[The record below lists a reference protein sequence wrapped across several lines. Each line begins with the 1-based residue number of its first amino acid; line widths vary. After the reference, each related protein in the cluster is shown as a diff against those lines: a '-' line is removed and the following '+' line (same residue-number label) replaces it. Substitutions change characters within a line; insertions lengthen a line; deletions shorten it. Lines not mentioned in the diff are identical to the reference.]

1 MAGGGSCAIKKDRR
15 LGKGECPK
23 KIRFLFIR
31 ELSVGHRVAWL
42 CQIANVSRA
51 GYYKWLKRQGHITAK
66 DRENQELQTLLR
78 SGYLR
83 HRGRYGYRRMQV
95 WLNRQTGQTYNHKR
109 VYRLLDIIGLKAR
122 IRRRKR
128 WYGQAA
134 EAGVV
139 LPNLLNRR
147 FEADAPNQRWVSD
160 ITCLP
165 GPDRTLYLSA
175 IKDLATN
182 EIVAYRISDRND
194 LKLVRQTL
202 LAAIRRQRKKVYGI
216 LIHSDQGFQYT
227 SKSYQK
233 LLQRYGMQA
242 SMSRKGNCLDNAAM
256 ESFFSHLK
264 TELLYLEKF
273 ASAVQLKRAVRSY
286 IRYYNEERIQIKLNK
301 LAPVAYRRQLVG

>member
-1 MAGGGSCAIKKDRR
+1 MAGGGSCIIKKNCC

-23 KIRFLFIR
+23 KVRFTFIR
-31 ELSVGHRVAWL
+31 ELSSINQVSWL
-42 CQIANVSRA
+42 CRIASVSRA
-51 GYYKWLKRQGHITAK
+51 GYYKWLKRQAHITAK
-66 DRENQELQTLLR
+66 DREDQKLQILLQ

-83 HRGRYGYRRMQV
+83 NRGRYGYRRLQV

-109 VYRLLDIIGLKAR
+109 VYRLLDIAGLKAR

-128 WYGQAA
+128 WYGKRD
-134 EAGVV
+134 EAGTIS
-139 LPNLLNRR
+139 PNLLNRQ
-147 FEADAPNQRWVSD
+147 FEAEAPNRKWVSD
-160 ITCLP
+160 ITYLP
-165 GPDRTLYLSA
+165 GPDKTIYLSA

-194 LKLVRQTL
+194 LRLVRDTL
-202 LAAIRRQRKKVYGI
+202 IAAIRKQKKKVYGI

-227 SKSYQK
+227 SKAYQT
-233 LLQRYGMQA
+233 LLQRYGMQS

-273 ASAVQLKRAVRSY
+273 TSAAQVKRAVRAY